1 LTIGAIGTLE
11 DHQAVAGAL
20 AGRGGLGQP
29 QPQAPPQQPPP
40 ADGPEAAPRLPA
52 TPPTATVDSSF
63 TVSSCPCGHVLGADD
78 SLIGL
83 LSSKVSP
90 HARHRYSYRG
100 TPPSYAPFTI

>member
-1 LTIGAIGTLE
+1 MRFGW
-11 DHQAVAGAL
+11 
-20 AGRGGLGQP
+20 GQP

-40 ADGPEAAPRLPA
+40 PADGPAAAPRLPA

-63 TVSSCPCGHVLGADD
+63 TVSSCPCGHVDGAAD

-90 HARHRYSYRG
+90 QARQRYSYRG
-100 TPPSYAPFTI
+100 ISLSYAHR